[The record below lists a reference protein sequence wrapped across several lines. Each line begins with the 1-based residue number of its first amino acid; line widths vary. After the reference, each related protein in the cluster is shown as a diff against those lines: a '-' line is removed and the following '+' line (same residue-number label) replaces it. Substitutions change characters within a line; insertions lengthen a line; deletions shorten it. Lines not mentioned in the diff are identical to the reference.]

1 EMLKK
6 ASESFRSSVKGGEKA
21 GNSKVEVN
29 EHVGGVQSVSSS
41 SQKMGV
47 TTIQEDPHKDTGGKI
62 PANAPMLVVGIE
74 GKSTRSEGQESDA
87 SLEDIV

>member
-21 GNSKVEVN
+21 GKSKVEVN
-29 EHVGGVQSVSSS
+29 GHVGGVQSVSSS

-47 TTIQEDPHKDTGGKI
+47 TTIQEDPHK
-62 PANAPMLVVGIE
+62 
-74 GKSTRSEGQESDA
+74 
-87 SLEDIV
+87 